1 MMAVPGSRTPT
12 TATNV
17 SSGQVSTTKDRQVRG
32 GFRVHSVMG
41 LMSRS
46 MLSTALKSP

>member
-1 MMAVPGSRTPT
+1 MMAEPGSRTPT

-17 SSGQVSTTKDRQVRG
+17 GSSHISTTKDPQVSG
-32 GFRVHSVMG
+32 AFKVHPVMG
-41 LMSRS
+41 LMS